1 MIGLAAAMGVLFAA
15 LGLARFR
22 TFHNET
28 FDLAFYVRIAWGL
41 VHLNWWEPMVDAHFY
56 GLHLSPILAPLGALG
71 VVTGSTASILIIT
84 QALAL
89 ALAAFP
95 IGRIG
100 ERHLGPRGLFVG
112 AFVWLLYPNLGH
124 VAGYEFHPGSL
135 AVLPLAWMALAIDRG
150 DARVLAWSTLG
161 VLVCREDL
169 ALVTAGGSLLF
180 ALQHRAT
187 WRPAAIAGG
196 LSLAYA
202 LFFFLVL
209 QPAYAPAQGSLA
221 LHFGAFG
228 DSLPAVL
235 LHLLTHPG
243 ELLAHL
249 ATPERLLY
257 LPKILAPL
265 AFLPLLR
272 ARWLLPTAPILAIN
286 LISEWP
292 TTTDLDVHYLTP
304 ALPFL
309 VAGALDGAGR
319 LRDKLPFAIVVAPL
333 VVVFLGHV
341 AAGGTPLSLDFDAAA
356 FRPDLRSTAAADIL
370 AAVPEDASVQ
380 APYAL
385 LPHLA
390 ERPVLH
396 RTSSPEANDDF
407 FVLDAWHRRRYAG
420 QEDLIRT
427 VEEPPVRDWLARD
440 DHRLALASGDFLL
453 LERGAHPRDGLGG
466 RAIVGRAIPQSG
478 ERLCDCLAVRAA
490 RLDDTLLTLELVAR
504 EPCPHDLALRI
515 GVADR
520 PRRVDLPFAGWLSP
534 AHLRRGDLLES
545 KHRLTPAQ
553 RDAILEHGLR
563 VGAIRQS
570 GARPEPDDPNSV
582 EVPL

>member
-1 MIGLAAAMGVLFAA
+1 MAVLFAA

-41 VHLNWWEPMVDAHFY
+41 VNQNWWEPMVDAHFY
-56 GLHLSPILAPLGALG
+56 GLHLSPVLAPLGAVGAL
-71 VVTGSTASILIIT
+71 TGSIATALIVA

-95 IGRIG
+95 LARIG
-100 ERHLGPRGLFVG
+100 ERHLGPMGRFVG

-135 AVLPLAWMALAIDRG
+135 AVLPLAWMAYAIDRG
-150 DARVLAWSTLG
+150 HARALALSTLG
-161 VLVCREDL
+161 VLLCREDL
-169 ALVTAGGSLLF
+169 ALVTAAGATLF
-180 ALQHRAT
+180 ALEHRGK
-187 WRPAAIAGG
+187 RPAAALVGG
-196 LSLAYA
+196 VSLAYA
-202 LFFFLVL
+202 LLFFLAI
-209 QPAYAPAQGSLA
+209 QPAYAPAQGSLS
-221 LHFGAFG
+221 LHFGKFG
-228 DSLPAVL
+228 GSVPAVA
-235 LHLLTHPG
+235 LHLITHPG
-243 ELLAHL
+243 ELAAHL
-249 ATPERLLY
+249 ATPERLTY
-257 LPKILAPL
+257 LPKVLAPL
-265 AFLPLLR
+265 ALLPLLR
-272 ARWLLPTAPILAIN
+272 AKWLIPTAPILAIN

-309 VAGALDGAGR
+309 VAGGLAGAGR
-319 LRDKLPFAIVVAPL
+319 VAGKAPFAIQIVPL
-333 VVVFLGHV
+333 VAIFVGHV
-341 AAGGTPLSLDFDAAA
+341 IAGGTPLSTDFDAAA
-356 FRPDLRSTAAADIL
+356 YRPDARSAAAAEIVR
-370 AAVPEDASVQ
+370 AIPHDASVQ
-380 APYAL
+380 APYPL

-390 ERPVLH
+390 ERAILH
-396 RTSSPEANDDF
+396 RTSSPEANDDYY
-407 FVLDAWHRRRYAG
+407 VLDVWHRRRYAG

-427 VEEPPVRDWLARD
+427 VEEPPVRDWLARE
-440 DHRLALASGDFLL
+440 DHRLALARGDFLL

-478 ERLCDCLAVRAA
+478 QALTDCLAVRGAT
-490 RLDDTLLTLELVAR
+490 LEDTLLTLELVAR
-504 EPCPHDLALRI
+504 GPCPHDLALRI

-534 AHLRRGDLLES
+534 AHLRRGDRLES

-553 RDAILEHGLR
+553 RDAIRTRGLR

-582 EVPL
+582 RVEL